1 MRSRSL
7 LFLLLPWA
15 LSGCVERLMAVRSE
29 PEGATVYL
37 DGERVGETPIDIPFT
52 WYGTR
57 ELVLEKPGFREIRE
71 KVALRPPWWQWPG
84 LDFITDV
91 VIPFRL
97 TDRRE
102 VAFHLDRAPVTR
114 EELDEVLR
122 RAEELRRQAG
132 VPE

>member
-1 MRSRSL
+1 
-7 LFLLLPWA
+7 
-15 LSGCVERLMAVRSE
+15 MAVRSE

-37 DGERVGETPIDIPFT
+37 DGERVGETPIDIPFI

-57 ELVLEKPGFREIRE
+57 EIVLEKRGYREARE
-71 KVALRPPWWQWPG
+71 LVALRPPWWQWPV
-84 LDFITDV
+84 LDFLTEV
-91 VIPFRL
+91 VVPFTL

-102 VAFHLDRAPVTR
+102 VSVHLERAPVTR

-122 RAEELRRQAG
+122 RAEELRKQAG

>member
-1 MRSRSL
+1 MAPRA
-7 LFLLLPWA
+7 LLLLSLPLL
-15 LSGCVERLMAVRSE
+15 LSGCVERFLLVRSE

-37 DGERVGETPIDIPFT
+37 DGERVGETPVDIPYT

-57 ELVLEKPGFREIRE
+57 ELVLEKRGFREIRE

-84 LDFITDV
+84 LDFLTDV
-91 VIPFRL
+91 VIPFTL

-102 VAFHLDRAPVTR
+102 AAFHLERAPLTS
-114 EELDEVLR
+114 EELEEVLR
-122 RAEELRRQAG
+122 RARELRKEAG